1 MAKKKQPPAGA
12 GAESAVDLSPLLPQV
27 QLHDLR
33 LLNTSCSVPAAGP
46 PKPTPELRQSITV
59 NSSRT
64 AQPPAIVVQISFSLI
79 GTDAEKHEGLRV
91 EATFGLMYLT
101 RSADAIP
108 PEVLA
113 AFSQTV
119 GVQNVW
125 PYWREFVQSM
135 TGRMGLPPLRMPLLN
150 PAQLAFTPDQKQA
163 GLDQSE
169 KGRRQEKPRSIES
182 PG

>member
-1 MAKKKQPPAGA
+1 MSKKKQPPAA
-12 GAESAVDLSPLLPQV
+12 PVAASVVDLSPLLPQV

-59 NSSRT
+59 NSSRIT
-64 AQPPAIVVQISFSLI
+64 QPPAIMVQISFSLV
-79 GTDAEKHEGLRV
+79 GADAEKREGLHM

-101 RSADAIP
+101 RSQEIIP

-135 TGRMGLPPLRMPLLN
+135 TGRMALPPLRMPLLN
-150 PAQLAFTPDQKQA
+150 PTQLTFTPDQKPA
-163 GLDQSE
+163 GVDPLE
-169 KGRRQEKPRSIES
+169 KARRQEKL
-182 PG
+182 

>member
-1 MAKKKQPPAGA
+1 MAKKKQPPAAA

-33 LLNTSCSVPAAGP
+33 LLNTSCSLPAAGP

-59 NSSRT
+59 NSSQT
-64 AQPPAIVVQISFSLI
+64 TQPPAILVQISFSLV
-79 GTDAEKHEGLRV
+79 GADAEKKQESLRV
-91 EATFGLMYLT
+91 EATFGLMYVT
-101 RSADAIP
+101 RSLGTVS
-108 PEVLA
+108 PEALA

-150 PAQLAFTPDQKQA
+150 PAQLTFTPDQKPA
-163 GLDQSE
+163 G
-169 KGRRQEKPRSIES
+169 
-182 PG
+182 

>member
-1 MAKKKQPPAGA
+1 MGKKKQPPAGPST
-12 GAESAVDLSPLLPQV
+12 ETAVNLLPQV

-64 AQPPAIVVQISFSLI
+64 TQPPAIVVQISFSLV
-79 GTDAEKHEGLRV
+79 GADAEKREGLHV

-101 RSADAIP
+101 RSVEPIA

-113 AFSQTV
+113 EFSQTV

-135 TGRMGLPPLRMPLLN
+135 TARMGLPPLRMPLLN
-150 PAQLAFTPDQKQA
+150 PAQLTFTPDQN
-163 GLDQSE
+163 
-169 KGRRQEKPRSIES
+169 KP
-182 PG
+182 

>member
-1 MAKKKQPPAGA
+1 MAKKKQPPDVSRTAP
-12 GAESAVDLSPLLPQV
+12 AVDLSPLLPQV

-46 PKPTPELRQSITV
+46 PKPMPELRQSITV

-64 AQPPAIVVQISFSLI
+64 TQPPAIMVQISFSLV
-79 GTDAEKHEGLRV
+79 GADAEKGDGLRV
-91 EATFGLMYLT
+91 EAMFGLMYLT
-101 RSADAIP
+101 RSPDAVS

-150 PAQLAFTPDQKQA
+150 PAQLTFTPDQKPA
-163 GLDQSE
+163 GQ
-169 KGRRQEKPRSIES
+169 
-182 PG
+182 

>member
-1 MAKKKQPPAGA
+1 MAKKKQPPAGPV
-12 GAESAVDLSPLLPQV
+12 AESAVDLSPLLPQV

-33 LLNTSCSVPAAGP
+33 LLNTSCSVPTGGP
-46 PKPTPELRQSITV
+46 VKPAPELRQSITV

-64 AQPPAIVVQISFSLI
+64 TQPPAIMVQISFSLV
-79 GTDAEKHEGLRV
+79 GADAEKHEGLRV

-101 RSADAIP
+101 QSPDAIS
-108 PEVLA
+108 PETLA

-135 TGRMGLPPLRMPLLN
+135 TGRMGLPPLRMPLLT
-150 PAQLAFTPDQKQA
+150 PVQLTFTPDQKPA
-163 GLDQSE
+163 G
-169 KGRRQEKPRSIES
+169 
-182 PG
+182 

>member
-1 MAKKKQPPAGA
+1 MAKKKQPPVASGPV
-12 GAESAVDLSPLLPQV
+12 SAVDLSPLLSQV

-33 LLNTSCSVPAAGP
+33 LLNTSCSLPAAGP

-64 AQPPAIVVQISFSLI
+64 TQPPAVMVQVSFSLV
-79 GTDAEKHEGLRV
+79 GADAEKQEGLRV

-101 RSADAIP
+101 RTQEPISPD
-108 PEVLA
+108 VLA
-113 AFSQTV
+113 AFSQAV

-135 TGRMGLPPLRMPLLN
+135 TARMGLPPLRMPLLN
-150 PAQLAFTPDQKQA
+150 PAQLTFTPNQTPA
-163 GLDQSE
+163 AT
-169 KGRRQEKPRSIES
+169 QEQR
-182 PG
+182 